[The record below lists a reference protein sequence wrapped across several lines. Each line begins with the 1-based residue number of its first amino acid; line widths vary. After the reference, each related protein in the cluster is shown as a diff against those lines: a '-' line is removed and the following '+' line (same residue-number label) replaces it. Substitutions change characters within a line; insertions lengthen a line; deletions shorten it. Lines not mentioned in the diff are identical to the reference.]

1 MINQYRRY
9 YYEVQYQIKVD
20 AKVNDSG
27 NYFFHSQDELKEA
40 DFITNIASY
49 LKTTN
54 DSVLINSYQALSHD
68 KWQERGGVFEEHT
81 FIRS

>member
-9 YYEVQYQIKVD
+9 YYDVQCQIKVD
-20 AKVNDSG
+20 GIVNDSG
-27 NYFFHSQDELKEA
+27 NYFFHSQEEFNET
-40 DFITNIASY
+40 DFTISIASY
-49 LKTTN
+49 LKTTK
-54 DSVLINSYQALSHD
+54 DSVVINSYQALSHD

>member
-54 DSVLINSYQALSHD
+54 DGWSHERVKVCSSNIPPLSCHLSCD
-68 KWQERGGVFEEHT
+68 KA
-81 FIRS
+81 